1 MPAAARRE
9 QAGTRAMTT
18 PWKNMPDRYGLIAIA
33 LHWLIAGAI
42 IAMLVLGFVM
52 VRLTPGTTLQF
63 DAYQL
68 HKSIGLTIL
77 GLSLL
82 RLGWRLANPGPPLPA
97 SLGRWE
103 RRLARLVHAGF
114 YLLMLA
120 LPLSGWMMVS
130 ASVWNIPTVLF
141 GVIEVPHLPVLSTLE
156 HKKPVETAL
165 KSVHALLG
173 WAAVLLLFL
182 HVAGA
187 LKHHFIVKD
196 DTLLRMLPGVL
207 RQRSAAGRG
216 DETAS

>member
-1 MPAAARRE
+1 
-9 QAGTRAMTT
+9 
-18 PWKNMPDRYGLIAIA
+18 MPDRYGLMAIA

-68 HKSIGLTIL
+68 HKSVGLTIL
-77 GLSLL
+77 GLSLV
-82 RLGWRLANPGPPLPA
+82 RLGWRLANPVPPLPA
-97 SLGRWE
+97 NLGRWQ
-103 RRLARLVHAGF
+103 RGLARLVHAGF

-120 LPLSGWMMVS
+120 LPLSGWMIVS
-130 ASVWNIPTVLF
+130 ASVWNIPTVLY
-141 GVIEVPHLPVLSTLE
+141 GVIEVPHLPVLGTLE

-165 KSVHALLG
+165 KSVHELLA

-187 LKHHFIVKD
+187 LKHHFILKD
-196 DTLLRMLPGVL
+196 DTLLRMLPGVV
-207 RQRSAAGRG
+207 RQRSAVGSK
-216 DETAS
+216 DKTAA